1 MLSAIDGC
9 KLFSAMAK
17 ALGAAIIKATNKLGR
32 DQMKPEQQTL
42 VEQFISGRDVFG
54 ILPTGFGKSLCF
66 GCLLLVFDGCWQLK
80 MHR

>member
-17 ALGAAIIKATNKLGR
+17 ALGAAIIKATNKLGY

-42 VEQFISGRDVFG
+42 VEQFVSGRDVFG
-54 ILPTGFGKSLCF
+54 IYWIWGKLVLWLPTFR
-66 GCLLLVFDGCWQLK
+66 V
-80 MHR
+80 